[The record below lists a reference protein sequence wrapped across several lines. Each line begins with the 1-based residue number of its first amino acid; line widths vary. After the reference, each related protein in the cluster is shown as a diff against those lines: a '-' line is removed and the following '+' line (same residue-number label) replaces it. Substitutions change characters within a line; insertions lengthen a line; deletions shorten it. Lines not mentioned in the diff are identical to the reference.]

1 MGDLETAAVRL
12 ALFTLA
18 FLAAAGGF
26 WWYRRPKPEHAAPRL
41 PRESRMPRLSRREP
55 EVEDVEIA
63 PERLAR
69 ISRKAPFDWPGDP
82 EAEEWIPEEGAGESL
97 PPIETGDPVDDTA
110 PAEALSAD
118 APLSDT
124 AMAEAGGA
132 EPEIDEAD
140 RDVGE
145 VEPEIESVAP
155 FAFPPAEIVLDEF
168 GRDATTRVEGL
179 VHGGAEPA
187 AIPAPAVTVRLVPQI
202 PPRDAILT
210 HSRLG
215 GRPRLPAT
223 MEWPKADGR
232 DADVLAQIACAEL
245 PADLWDGVG
254 PRTGWLLFLAN
265 PDGGAP
271 AVVHIDEDGPPR
283 DPPRAPGALWSGP
296 GGDISP
302 IAIRAFPEWP
312 VDLVAVG
319 PNDALPPPSEA
330 PDLYDTGYDIADP
343 AFHPFDW
350 DSMLAL
356 AAILESR
363 LERLPVDGIAPA
375 DANDELVQAIAEAAE
390 TNRDAHARAQEIIAI
405 IRDSAGHAAFSATD
419 ATAVLSALHAI
430 RWSEVVTASDAESGE
445 DQVETLTL
453 PLTRHHPGADLW
465 VHDYLT
471 ILADHA
477 KHAWL
482 AAPER
487 LSEPARALFEVQWG
501 AANDREA
508 ATMGGIPGGYSPD
521 FDPERDVVLI
531 DLPASATMS
540 RGAMGEAAMTIAIRK
555 ADLAAGDFSRV
566 KRVRRTD

>member
-18 FLAAAGGF
+18 FLAVAGGY

-41 PRESRMPRLSRREP
+41 PRASRLPRLSRREP
-55 EVEDVEIA
+55 EIEDVEIA

-69 ISRKAPFDWPGDP
+69 ISRKAPFDWPGDA
-82 EAEEWIPEEGAGESL
+82 EAEKWTPEEGASDAA
-97 PPIETGDPVDDTA
+97 PPIEADKPADDADTA
-110 PAEALSAD
+110 GAMPVAEPWTETAAAEA
-118 APLSDT
+118 
-124 AMAEAGGA
+124 EEA
-132 EPEIDEAD
+132 EPDIEA
-140 RDVGE
+140 
-145 VEPEIESVAP
+145 VAP
-155 FAFPPAEIVLDEF
+155 FAPPAEIDPIEVRLS
-168 GRDATTRVEGL
+168 ATTTRVEGL

-187 AIPAPAVTVRLVPQI
+187 AIPAPAVTVRLIPQI

-215 GRPRLPAT
+215 GRPRLPMA
-223 MEWPKADGR
+223 MEWPTADGR
-232 DADVLAQIACAEL
+232 EADVLAQVACADL

-271 AVVHIDEDGPPR
+271 AVVHLDEDGPPR

-296 GGDISP
+296 GGDIGP
-302 IAIRAFPEWP
+302 MAIRAFPEWP
-312 VDLVAVG
+312 VDVIAVG
-319 PNDALPPPSEA
+319 PNDALPPASEA
-330 PDLYDTGYDIADP
+330 TDLYAAGYDIADP

-350 DSMLAL
+350 DSMLAM

-363 LERLPVDGIAPA
+363 LERLPIDGIPPA
-375 DANDELVQAIAEAAE
+375 DANDELAQAIAEAAE
-390 TNRDAHARAQEIIAI
+390 SNRDAHTRAQEIIAI

-419 ATAVLSALHAI
+419 ATAVMSALHAI
-430 RWSEVVTASDAESGE
+430 RWSEVVTATNPESGE

-487 LSEPARALFEVQWG
+487 LSEPARALFEVQWR

-508 ATMGGIPGGYSPD
+508 ATMGGIPVGYSPD

-540 RGAMGEAAMTIAIRK
+540 RGGAGEARMTVAIRK
-555 ADLAAGDFSRV
+555 VDLAAGDFSRV
-566 KRVRRTD
+566 KRARRID